1 MLLRGSE
8 ATEAISEWID
18 TPEIATLPSVARNDR
33 NGTTTQSVMGSGE
46 FYRKMTQTPII
57 ETKDL
62 TIRFGGHVA
71 VNHVNLQIPPYTF
84 KSIIGPNGAGM
95 TTFFNMVSG
104 QYRPT
109 EGSVF
114 FKGSDITALSPALRT
129 KLGIGRSF
137 QLTNVFLSLTVLEN
151 VRLAVQSQKNIGFN
165 FWKSYLRF
173 SELEE
178 RAYEILKTVLLDTEW
193 NVPASSL
200 THGEQRKLEI
210 AILLALETEVLLLDE
225 PTAGMALE
233 EVPSILELL
242 KQIKVRRD
250 KTILLVEHK
259 MDVLMALS
267 DSITVLHEGKLIA
280 DDTPEAISKNKEV
293 QEAYFG
299 GGRSRG

>member
-1 MLLRGSE
+1 M
-8 ATEAISEWID
+8 A
-18 TPEIATLPSVARNDR
+18 
-33 NGTTTQSVMGSGE
+33 QS
-46 FYRKMTQTPII
+46 PII

-71 VNHVNLQIPPYTF
+71 VDHVNLQIPAFTF
-84 KSIIGPNGAGM
+84 KSIIGPNGAGK

-114 FKGSDITALSPALRT
+114 FKGNDITALSPALRT

-137 QLTNVFLSLTVLEN
+137 QLTNVFLSLSVLEN
-151 VRLAVQSQKNIGFN
+151 VRLAIQSQKNIGFN

-173 SELEE
+173 SELEDQ
-178 RAYEILKTVLLDTEW
+178 AYEILKTVLLDTKW

-242 KQIKVRRD
+242 KQIKSRKD

-280 DDTPEAISKNKEV
+280 DDTPEAISRNKEV

>member
-1 MLLRGSE
+1 M
-8 ATEAISEWID
+8 ID
-18 TPEIATLPSVARNDR
+18 YPV
-33 NGTTTQSVMGSGE
+33 
-46 FYRKMTQTPII
+46 I
-57 ETKDL
+57 ETNDL

-71 VNHVNLQIPPYTF
+71 VDHVNLQIPACSF
-84 KSIIGPNGAGM
+84 KSIIGPNGAGK
-95 TTFFNMVSG
+95 TTFFNMISG

-109 EGSVF
+109 EGRVF
-114 FKGSDITALSPALRT
+114 FKGREITHLSPAIRT

-151 VRLAVQSQKNIGFN
+151 VRLAVQSRKDLGFN
-165 FWKSYLRF
+165 FWKNYVDF
-173 SELEE
+173 SELED
-178 RAYEILKTVLLDTEW
+178 RAYELLKMVLLDTKW
-193 NVPASSL
+193 NLPASSL
-200 THGEQRKLEI
+200 THGEQRKLEM

-242 KQIKVRRD
+242 RAIRDRRD

-267 DSITVLHEGKLIA
+267 DSIAVLHEGRLIA
-280 DDTPEAISKNKEV
+280 DDTPEAISKNQQV

-299 GGRSRG
+299 GGQAGG